1 MKKLITIILF
11 TFSLQIF
18 AQQYQVTKQK
28 NVTLS
33 AQQIEV
39 ENKKIE
45 EIVNEYPKE
54 MLKKT
59 IQYYFSI
66 GSRVNSNM
74 NKEEKENVQL
84 LSRELSDFF
93 SEMLDNSKFNVKNIK
108 FLSNTKVTV
117 TYEVIFPDPD
127 KILDDKEMKKRFLKK
142 YGYELK
148 DDENFVKPSE
158 VKKRINIMYEMLRE
172 GSKNPKNYMTDKVTN
187 ELNKIGNEW
196 KFRDAEKIEE
206 ILNQIK

>member
-1 MKKLITIILF
+1 MHNYYQENFLI
-11 TFSLQIF
+11 
-18 AQQYQVTKQK
+18 
-28 NVTLS
+28 
-33 AQQIEV
+33 
-39 ENKKIE
+39 
-45 EIVNEYPKE
+45 
-54 MLKKT
+54 
-59 IQYYFSI
+59 
-66 GSRVNSNM
+66 
-74 NKEEKENVQL
+74 
-84 LSRELSDFF
+84 FF

-108 FLSNTKVTV
+108 YLSNTKVTV

-148 DDENFVKPSE
+148 DDEDFVKPSE
-158 VKKRINIMYEMLRE
+158 AKKRINIVYEMLRE

-196 KFRDAEKIEE
+196 KFRDAEKFEK

>member
-108 FLSNTKVTV
+108 YLSNTKVTV

>member
-1 MKKLITIILF
+1 
-11 TFSLQIF
+11 
-18 AQQYQVTKQK
+18 
-28 NVTLS
+28 
-33 AQQIEV
+33 
-39 ENKKIE
+39 
-45 EIVNEYPKE
+45 
-54 MLKKT
+54 
-59 IQYYFSI
+59 
-66 GSRVNSNM
+66 
-74 NKEEKENVQL
+74 
-84 LSRELSDFF
+84 
-93 SEMLDNSKFNVKNIK
+93 MLDNSKFNVKNIK
-108 FLSNTKVTV
+108 YLSNTKVTV